1 MAERLE
7 STRDE
12 LRARAEKIDPR
23 YTEGQ
28 LCVVASGRNQ
38 SEAELIANLLLEEG
52 IPSVTKRS
60 RGFDVPDMLAAGRR
74 DLLVAESAE
83 AAAREILLQSEIT
96 DQGEPY
102 QPSAPKLL
110 AGLLAAVSV
119 VAAVVAAG
127 TLLAS

>member
-1 MAERLE
+1 MSWAEW
-7 STRDE
+7 
-12 LRARAEKIDPR
+12 
-23 YTEGQ
+23 
-28 LCVVASGRNQ
+28 
-38 SEAELIANLLLEEG
+38 
-52 IPSVTKRS
+52 
-60 RGFDVPDMLAAGRR
+60 LA
-74 DLLVAESAE
+74 AE

>member
-1 MAERLE
+1 MAEKAD
-7 STRDE
+7 S
-12 LRARAEKIDPR
+12 ARAEMRERASKIDPR
-23 YTEGQ
+23 YTEGE
-28 LCVVASGRNQ
+28 LVTVASGRNQ

-83 AAAREILLQSEIT
+83 AAAREILLQSDIT

-102 QPSAPKLL
+102 QPAAPTLL

>member
-1 MAERLE
+1 MAEKAD
-7 STRDE
+7 S
-12 LRARAEKIDPR
+12 ARAEMRERASKIDPL
-23 YTEGQ
+23 YTEGE
-28 LCVVASGRNQ
+28 LVTVASGRNQ

-74 DLLVAESAE
+74 DLLVAESAVP
-83 AAAREILLQSEIT
+83 AAREILLQSEIA

-110 AGLLAAVSV
+110 AGLLAAVSLVAVV
-119 VAAVVAAG
+119 VAVG

>member
-1 MAERLE
+1 MAEKAD
-7 STRDE
+7 S
-12 LRARAEKIDPR
+12 ARAEMRERASKIDPR
-23 YTEGQ
+23 YTEGE
-28 LCVVASGRNQ
+28 LVTVASGRNQ

-127 TLLAS
+127 TLIAS

>member
-23 YTEGQ
+23 FTEGQ

-52 IPSVTKRS
+52 VPSVTRRS
-60 RGFDVPDMLAAGRR
+60 RGSDVPDMLAAGRR
-74 DLLVAESAE
+74 DLLVAQSALPV
-83 AAAREILLQSEIT
+83 AREVLLQSEMI
-96 DQGEPY
+96 DRREPY
-102 QPSAPKLL
+102 EPSPLKLI
-110 AGLLAAVSV
+110 AGLLAAVAV
-119 VAAVVAAG
+119 VGAVVAVGALVG
-127 TLLAS
+127 A

>member
-1 MAERLE
+1 MAEKAD
-7 STRDE
+7 S
-12 LRARAEKIDPR
+12 ARAEMRERASKIDPL
-23 YTEGQ
+23 YTEGE
-28 LCVVASGRNQ
+28 LVTVASGRNQ

-74 DLLVAESAE
+74 DLLVAESAA

-119 VAAVVAAG
+119 VAVVVAVG

>member
-1 MAERLE
+1 MAEKAD
-7 STRDE
+7 S
-12 LRARAEKIDPR
+12 ARAEMRERASKIDPR
-23 YTEGQ
+23 YTEGE
-28 LCVVASGRNQ
+28 LVTVASGRNQ

-74 DLLVAESAE
+74 DLFVAESA
-83 AAAREILLQSEIT
+83 APTAREILLQSEIT

-119 VAAVVAAG
+119 VAVVVAVG
-127 TLLAS
+127 TLIAS

>member
-1 MAERLE
+1 MRERA
-7 STRDE
+7 S
-12 LRARAEKIDPR
+12 KIDPL
-23 YTEGQ
+23 YTEGE
-28 LCVVASGRNQ
+28 LVTVASGRNQ

-74 DLLVAESAE
+74 DLLVAESAVP
-83 AAAREILLQSEIT
+83 AAREILLQSEIT

-102 QPSAPKLL
+102 QPSAPKLF

-119 VAAVVAAG
+119 VAVVIDVG
-127 TLLAS
+127 TLIAS

>member
-1 MAERLE
+1 MAEKAD
-7 STRDE
+7 S
-12 LRARAEKIDPR
+12 ARAEMRERASKIDPR
-23 YTEGQ
+23 YTEGE
-28 LCVVASGRNQ
+28 LVTVASGRNQ

-74 DLLVAESAE
+74 DLLVAESAA

>member
-1 MAERLE
+1 MAEKAD
-7 STRDE
+7 S
-12 LRARAEKIDPR
+12 ARAEMRERASKIDPR
-23 YTEGQ
+23 YTEGE
-28 LCVVASGRNQ
+28 LVTVASGRNQ

>member
-7 STRDE
+7 SARDQ

-52 IPSVTKRS
+52 IPSVTRRS

-74 DLLVAESAE
+74 DLLVAESGLS
-83 AAAREILLQSEIT
+83 AARDVLMESEII
-96 DQGEPY
+96 DDGEQY
-102 QPSAPKLL
+102 RPSPLKLI
-110 AGLLAAVSV
+110 AGLLAAVL
-119 VAAVVAAG
+119 AVGAVLALG
-127 TLLAS
+127 LLVGA